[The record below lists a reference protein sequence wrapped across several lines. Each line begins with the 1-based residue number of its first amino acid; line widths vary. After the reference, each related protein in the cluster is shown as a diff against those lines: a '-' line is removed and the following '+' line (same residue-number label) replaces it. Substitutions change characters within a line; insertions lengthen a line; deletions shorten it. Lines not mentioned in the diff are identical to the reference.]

1 MPLDHSRVMGPKSLG
16 TMESHPR
23 RAVSDP
29 PNPFWSKR
37 VREDHEIAQR
47 RPQDLQGLQTPV
59 PIDDD
64 LEGSPKPHQP
74 RGLVSGDP
82 DLGASFPTEAVDG
95 RCPLAEKPQPMESG
109 YMENKENLELLAD
122 VATVKHHEGGW
133 GRRPKMLRKRMVS

>member
-1 MPLDHSRVMGPKSLG
+1 MSPKSLG
-16 TMESHPR
+16 TMKSHCR

-37 VREDHEIAQR
+37 VREDHEISQR
-47 RPQDLQGLQTPV
+47 RPQDLQGLKTPV

-82 DLGASFPTEAVDG
+82 DLGASFQTPVDG
-95 RCPLAEKPQPMESG
+95 RCPLAEKPQPMEPG
-109 YMENKENLELLAD
+109 YMENKENLDPLAD
-122 VATVKHHEGGW
+122 VATGKRHEGGW